1 MESVDVFVKNQEN
14 KVYKSNFT
22 FLIKRKAVILA
33 AKSENVLSTKTIIIH
48 LKQYPMNKKTTL
60 SMVLTALLLVV
71 GVNIGWA
78 QTTLYE
84 RGYTTDWSAADLTDW
99 TSSDNVEIS
108 ISNGLFMK
116 AGNTSYVVTKQQAF
130 TSGSFIT
137 IDAVWNTGSSVSRGG
152 APNYLAF
159 GDVELRAYGQDPKGT
174 ISIGGTETALTTT
187 KSDVRDNAVWTIS
200 ITIDLASKDVSY
212 TVTIPSGKKTG
223 TGKTTAESFKNVRMG
238 YTKNGSVNGSTYQT
252 LESIK
257 IAEKAQDVELANYTV
272 RYLDLDDVE
281 LKTAATREGTV
292 GEKVVITEAD
302 KADFYT
308 DDAKYHLSHIDGEN
322 ATIASDGST
331 VVTLYFEEL
340 GKFKAQVD
348 AYDDETGDLI
358 QEAVGT
364 AEGYEGDAI
373 TVYYPKGV
381 KDSNGNWYFI
391 DQNSAEPWYGLANF
405 EYYDTEPGEVYYTLN
420 SNVKYYA
427 DVENLTPSRSWVAK
441 GNYPNRYSGGVAPRL
456 APGASVSTDAI
467 DEAGTYYLYVY
478 ARNQSASSAGTLNV
492 YVVDAGDVETLV
504 ENGFDNWN
512 GGNSMAKMIEVTV
525 PAGGKIKLENPSTEY
540 NSNLELDYLYL
551 ELKPEMYH
559 AVFNAVDEQGTLL
572 AVVKDVEVQ
581 KGTSQNVFFS
591 KGLQIDDVW
600 YMARQLSTTDDAP
613 WYGAFFEDENEVDVT
628 FRKDETMVYFTEI
641 EDLTPSRAYA
651 TTTSTVPMRVSNGA
665 IGRLYKG
672 TTVETATF
680 AEGTYNITLWGRNQ
694 SGSSDANVNVY
705 IKDASG
711 SATLLDNGFEAWA
724 AGGAGTGEKTIWGV
738 EIPAGGSIVI
748 ENPSAEYNSNLE
760 MDYLYVDTKPIPAAP
775 TAIKNVQTE
784 SENGAIY
791 NLQGQRVSQPERGIF
806 VKNGK
811 KVIVK

>member
-1 MESVDVFVKNQEN
+1 
-14 KVYKSNFT
+14 
-22 FLIKRKAVILA
+22 
-33 AKSENVLSTKTIIIH
+33 
-48 LKQYPMNKKTTL
+48 MNKNCTL
-60 SMVLTALLLVV
+60 RMVLAALLLAV
-71 GVNIGWA
+71 GVNFGWA

-84 RGYTTDWSAADLTDW
+84 RGNGTAWSDNDLTAWTWTTDNTDV
-99 TSSDNVEIS
+99 TLAID
-108 ISNGLFMK
+108 NGLK
-116 AGNTSYVVTKQQAF
+116 ASANNSGYQVKKSLTVQ
-130 TSGSFIT
+130 SGSK
-137 IDAVWNTGSSVSRGG
+137 IDIKLTWSTGQSTGRAGSY
-152 APNYLAF
+152 NYLKI
-159 GDVELRAYGQDPKGT
+159 GDVEFRAYGQDQKGSCVIGGVETTLTQVKEDVRGGVWKIEASIDLGTKKVTGTVTLPSAAKQISGSSTSST
-174 ISIGGTETALTTT
+174 ISSFVMGFY
-187 KSDVRDNAVWTIS
+187 KSGRVADI
-200 ITIDLASKDVSY
+200 
-212 TVTIPSGKKTG
+212 
-223 TGKTTAESFKNVRMG
+223 
-238 YTKNGSVNGSTYQT
+238 YQT
-252 LESIK
+252 LNSIEIK
-257 IAEKAQDVELANYTV
+257 ETTQSISLANYTI
-272 RYLDLDDVE
+272 RYWDLDDNE
-281 LKTAATREGTV
+281 LKTPSVREGQV
-292 GEKVVITEAD
+292 GTAVVITEAD
-302 KADFYT
+302 KADFYGE
-308 DDAKYHLSHIDGEN
+308 DAKYHLSHIDGEN

-340 GKFKAQVD
+340 GKFTAQVD

-364 AEGYEGDAI
+364 AEGYEGDEI
-373 TVYYPKGV
+373 TVYFPKGV
-381 KDSNGNWYFI
+381 SDSQGNWYMI
-391 DQNSAEPWYGLANF
+391 EQLTTNKDGLWYGLKF
-405 EYYDTEPGEVYYTLN
+405 TGEETGEIYYDKK
-420 SNVKYYA
+420 SDIKYFA
-427 DVENLTPSRSWVAK
+427 DVENLTPSRSWAAY
-441 GNYPNRYSGGVAPRL
+441 GITPNRYSGGKAVRL
-456 APGASVSTDAI
+456 YTGASVSTDEI
-467 DEAGTYYLYVY
+467 EESGTYYFTVF

-492 YVVDAGDVETLV
+492 YVVDANDVETLV
-504 ENGFDNWN
+504 ENGFDNWIV
-512 GGNSMAKMIEVTV
+512 GEVMKGKTIEVTV
-525 PAGGKIKLENPSTEY
+525 PAGSKIKLENPSTEY
-540 NSNLELDYLYL
+540 PSNLELDYLYM

-559 AVFNAVDEQGTLL
+559 AVFNAVDEQGSQI
-572 AVVKDVEVQ
+572 AVVKDVEVR
-581 KGTSQNVFFS
+581 KGTSQTVFFS
-591 KGLQIDDVW
+591 KGLQVDNTW

-651 TTTSTVPMRVSNGA
+651 TTISTVPMRVSNGA

-784 SENGAIY
+784 SENGAVY

>member
-48 LKQYPMNKKTTL
+48 LKQYPMNKKSTL
-60 SMVLTALLLVV
+60 RMVLTALLLVV

-84 RGYTTDWSAADLTDW
+84 RGYTTDWSDDDLTEW
-99 TSSDNVEIS
+99 TKNGGSLEIS
-108 ISNGLFMK
+108 GGLKSTGGNESYSAIKSLTVNQGSIIEIK
-116 AGNTSYVVTKQQAF
+116 AT
-130 TSGSFIT
+130 
-137 IDAVWNTGSSVSRGG
+137 WNTGSSTGREKSY
-152 APNYLAF
+152 NYLKI
-159 GDVELRAYGQDPKGT
+159 GDVELRAYGQDQKST
-174 ISIGGTETALTTT
+174 VVIGGEEKELSATVD
-187 KSDVRDNAVWTIS
+187 DVRGDKTWTID
-200 ITIDLASKDVSY
+200 ITIDMATKDVSGSA
-212 TVTIPSGKKTG
+212 TLPSGSKNIAGKSTAGSITG
-223 TGKTTAESFKNVRMG
+223 FEMG
-238 YTKNGSVNGSTYQT
+238 FVKGGRVVSTYQT
-252 LESIK
+252 LNK
-257 IAEKAQDVELANYTV
+257 IEITETEQSVELANYTV
-272 RYLDLDDVE
+272 RFLDLDDNE
-281 LKTAATREGTV
+281 LKTQSVREGKV
-292 GEKVVITEAD
+292 GDAVVITEAD
-302 KADFYT
+302 KADFYGE
-308 DDAKYHLSHIDGEN
+308 DAKYHLRNIDGEN

-405 EYYDTEPGEVYYTLN
+405 EYYDTEPGEVYYTMN

-441 GNYPNRYSGGVAPRL
+441 GNYPNRYSGGIAPRL

-504 ENGFDNWN
+504 EDGFDNWN

-525 PAGGKIKLENPSTEY
+525 PAGGKIKLENPTEY

-581 KGTSQNVFFS
+581 KGTSQNIFFS

-600 YMARQLSTTDDAP
+600 CMARQLSTTDDTP

-628 FRKDETMVYFTEI
+628 FRKDETIVYFTEI

-705 IKDASG
+705 IKDATNNK
-711 SATLLDNGFEAWA
+711 TLLDNGFEAWA

-775 TAIKNVQTE
+775 TAIKNVQAE

>member
-1 MESVDVFVKNQEN
+1 
-14 KVYKSNFT
+14 
-22 FLIKRKAVILA
+22 
-33 AKSENVLSTKTIIIH
+33 
-48 LKQYPMNKKTTL
+48 MNKKSTL
-60 SMVLTALLLVV
+60 RMVLTALLLAV

-84 RGYTTDWSAADLTDW
+84 RGNGTAWSDDDLTAWTW
-99 TSSDNVEIS
+99 TSDNTDVTLAID
-108 ISNGLFMK
+108 NGLK
-116 AGNTSYVVTKQQAF
+116 ASANNSGYQVKKSLTVQ
-130 TSGSFIT
+130 SGSK
-137 IDAVWNTGSSVSRGG
+137 IDIKLTWSTGVSTGRPGSY
-152 APNYLAF
+152 NYLKI
-159 GDVELRAYGQDPKGT
+159 GDVEFRAYGQDQKGSCVIGGVETTLTQVKEDVRGGVWKIEASIDLGTKKVSGTVTLPSAAKEISGSSTSST
-174 ISIGGTETALTTT
+174 ISSFVMGFY
-187 KSDVRDNAVWTIS
+187 KSGRVVDIN
-200 ITIDLASKDVSY
+200 
-212 TVTIPSGKKTG
+212 
-223 TGKTTAESFKNVRMG
+223 
-238 YTKNGSVNGSTYQT
+238 QT
-252 LESIK
+252 LNNIEIKETTQSIS
-257 IAEKAQDVELANYTV
+257 LANYTI
-272 RYLDLDDVE
+272 RYWDLDDNE
-281 LKTAATREGTV
+281 LKTPSVREGQV
-292 GEKVVITEAD
+292 GTAVVITEAD
-302 KADFYT
+302 KADFYGE
-308 DDAKYHLSHIDGEN
+308 DAKYHLSHIDGEN

-364 AEGYEGDAI
+364 AEGYEGDAV

-405 EYYDTEPGEVYYTLN
+405 EYYDTDPGEVYYTLN
-420 SNVKYYA
+420 SNVKYYT
-427 DVENLTPSRSWVAK
+427 DVENLTPSRAWAAK

-456 APGASVSTDAI
+456 ATGASVSTDAI
-467 DEAGTYYLYVY
+467 EEAGTYYLYVY

-581 KGTSQNVFFS
+581 KGTSQNIFFS

-600 YMARQLSTTDDAP
+600 YMARQLSTTDDTP

-628 FRKDETMVYFTEI
+628 FRKDETIVYFTEI

-705 IKDASG
+705 VKDASG

-784 SENGAIY
+784 SEDGAIY